1 MLGANTRIR
10 VSETAITA
18 LNMGTLVGNIDSLDA
33 GEEKQSIDVTG
44 FGDNFQRE
52 ETGAFTNYTLSMSG
66 TYNYADAGQV
76 IIRTANRAK
85 VSADQKIYILVIDDI
100 EVPEGRVYTVKVK
113 KYSKKASTKE
123 KISLD
128 LEFSLIEEPVDITA

>member
-10 VSETAITA
+10 VSTTAITA
-18 LNMGTLVGNIDSLDA
+18 LNMGTLVGNIDNLDA

-52 ETGAFTNYTLSMSG
+52 ETGVFTNYTLTMSG

-85 VSADQKIYILVIDDI
+85 VSADQKLYVLVIDDI

-113 KYSKKASTKE
+113 KYSKKASIKE
-123 KISLD
+123 KISLE
-128 LEFSLIEEPVDITA
+128 LEFSLIEEPEDITA